1 MKFGLFAIAL
11 IVTLTGCLYKMPN
24 DDCISTLPNTNNP
37 HITREK
43 ASSLIP
49 GRG

>member
-1 MKFGLFAIAL
+1 MRLGLFAIAIL
-11 IVTLTGCLYKMPN
+11 LTLTGCLYKMPT

-43 ASSLIP
+43 TPSFP
-49 GRG
+49 GKG